1 MNQAS
6 ESGKLQQPFKRGMKI
21 IFIVFII
28 NGLLVATHEGEFW
41 PFSIYPM
48 FSQGAKPWTRAAVR
62 DITDEVQQNRNAEAA
77 YWNSTAFRE
86 MPGEPY
92 ALQNEGIDTI
102 DFSNFISKTDN
113 WTEGRREALRTMFGR
128 SVLEEQQRVLLIM
141 EVSGNIDE
149 NDEITIQA
157 VPLFLIDD
165 EGSIKNPTLPDSYYF
180 SSETETPAQSAG
192 IRK

>member
-1 MNQAS
+1 MSQAS

-62 DITDEVQQNRNAEAA
+62 DITDEVQQNRSAEASF
-77 YWNSTAFRE
+77 WNSTAFRE
-86 MPGEPY
+86 MPGKPY

-102 DFSNFISKTDN
+102 DFSNFVSKTDS
-113 WTEGRREALRTMFGR
+113 WTDGRREALRTMFGPR
-128 SVLEEQQRVLLIM
+128 VLEEQQRVLLIM

-165 EGSIKNPTLPDSYYF
+165 EGSIQNPTLPDSYYF
-180 SSETETPAQSAG
+180 RSESITPAEPAG
-192 IRK
+192 IRQ

>member
-6 ESGKLQQPFKRGMKI
+6 TSNELKQPFRRGMKI
-21 IFIVFII
+21 IFIVFVI

-48 FSQGAKPWTRAAVR
+48 FSQGANPWTRAAVR
-62 DITDEVQQNRNAEAA
+62 DITDEVQQNRNAEAD
-77 YWNSTAFRE
+77 YWESTPFRE
-86 MPGEPY
+86 MPGKPY

-102 DFSNFISKTDN
+102 DFSNFVSKTEN
-113 WTEGRREALRTMFGR
+113 WTEGRREALRTMFGPR
-128 SVLEEQQRVLLIM
+128 VLEEQQRVLLIM
-141 EVSGNIDE
+141 KVSGNIDE

-165 EGSIKNPTLPDSYYF
+165 QGSIQNPGLPDSYYF
-180 SSETETPAQSAG
+180 SDESAASAHTASFG
-192 IRK
+192 R